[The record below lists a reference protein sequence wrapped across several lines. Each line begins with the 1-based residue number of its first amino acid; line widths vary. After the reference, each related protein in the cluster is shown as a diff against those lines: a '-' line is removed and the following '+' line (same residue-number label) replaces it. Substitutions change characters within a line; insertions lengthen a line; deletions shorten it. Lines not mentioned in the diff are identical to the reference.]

1 MEEKITLKYD
11 NLCFDDSLTCRILYS
26 NYQRD
31 MFDVRKKLERL
42 EKFNKLFIRALQDKR
57 EITLK
62 DFDKCMSLLYHSSL
76 APEEII
82 KTVLGGK

>member
-31 MFDVRKKLERL
+31 MSDVRKKLERL
-42 EKFNKLFIRALQDKR
+42 EKFDKLFIRALKDKR

-76 APEEII
+76 MPEEII
-82 KTVLGGK
+82 KTALGGK

>member
-11 NLCFDDSLTCRILYS
+11 NLCFDDSLTCHILYS

-31 MFDVRKKLERL
+31 MFDARKKTERL
-42 EKFNKLFIRALQDKR
+42 EKFDRLFVRALQDKG

-62 DFDKCMSLLYHSSL
+62 DFDKCMSLLYHSNQT
-76 APEEII
+76 PEEII
-82 KTVLGGK
+82 ETVLRKK

>member
-42 EKFNKLFIRALQDKR
+42 EKFDRLFIRALQDKR
-57 EITLK
+57 EIALK
-62 DFDKCMSLLYHSSL
+62 DFDQCMSLLYHSSL

>member
-1 MEEKITLKYD
+1 MEEKITLNYND
-11 NLCFDDSLTCRILYS
+11 LYFDDSLTCRMLYS

-31 MFDVRKKLERL
+31 MLDARKKMERL
-42 EKFNKLFIRALQDKR
+42 EKFDRLFIRALQDKR

-62 DFDKCMSLLYHSSL
+62 DFDKCMSLLYHSNQT
-76 APEEII
+76 PEEII

>member
-1 MEEKITLKYD
+1 MEEKITLKHD

-42 EKFNKLFIRALQDKR
+42 EKFDKLFIRALRDKG

-62 DFDKCMSLLYHSSL
+62 DFDRCMSLLYHSSL
-76 APEEII
+76 TPEEII
-82 KTVLGGK
+82 KIVLERK

>member
-11 NLCFDDSLTCRILYS
+11 SLCFDDSLTCRILYS

-31 MFDVRKKLERL
+31 MSDARKKTERL
-42 EKFNKLFIRALQDKR
+42 EKFDRLFVRALQDKG

-62 DFDKCMSLLYHSSL
+62 DFDKCMSLLYHSNQT
-76 APEEII
+76 PEEII
-82 KTVLGGK
+82 ETVLRKK

>member
-1 MEEKITLKYD
+1 MEEKITLNYND
-11 NLCFDDSLTCRILYS
+11 LYFDDSLTCCMLYS

-31 MFDVRKKLERL
+31 MLDARKKMERL
-42 EKFNKLFIRALQDKR
+42 EKFDRLFIRALQDKR

-62 DFDKCMSLLYHSSL
+62 DFDKCMSLLYHSNQT
-76 APEEII
+76 PEEII

>member
-11 NLCFDDSLTCRILYS
+11 SLCFDDSLTCRILYS

-31 MFDVRKKLERL
+31 MFDIRKKLERL
-42 EKFNKLFIRALQDKR
+42 EKFDKLFIRALQDKR

>member
-11 NLCFDDSLTCRILYS
+11 SLCFDDSLTCRILYS

-42 EKFNKLFIRALQDKR
+42 EKFDKLFIRALQDKR

>member
-31 MFDVRKKLERL
+31 MSDARKKTERL
-42 EKFNKLFIRALQDKR
+42 EKFDRLFVRALQDKG

-62 DFDKCMSLLYHSSL
+62 DFDKCMSLLYHSNQT
-76 APEEII
+76 PEEII
-82 KTVLGGK
+82 ETVLRKK

>member
-31 MFDVRKKLERL
+31 MFDARKKTERL
-42 EKFNKLFIRALQDKR
+42 EKFDRLLVRALQDKG

-62 DFDKCMSLLYHSSL
+62 DFDKCMSLLYHSNQT
-76 APEEII
+76 PEEII
-82 KTVLGGK
+82 ETVLRKK